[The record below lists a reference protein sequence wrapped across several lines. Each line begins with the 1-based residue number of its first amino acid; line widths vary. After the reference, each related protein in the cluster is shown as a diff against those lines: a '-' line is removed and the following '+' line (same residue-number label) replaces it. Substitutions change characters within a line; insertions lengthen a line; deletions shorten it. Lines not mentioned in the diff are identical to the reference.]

1 MAAMIGTGALALW
14 IDVDPALDKET
25 DAWYIEEHM
34 PERIDIGG
42 YRRARRWQALEGTP
56 RYLTLFEADT
66 PQALASA
73 GYLRLVGKIS
83 DQSKRIRAG
92 FSNVARNTFRVRAT
106 HGRGLGAVMMSLRL
120 SLGKARTAGLAQDPN
135 DVLDPKNALD
145 LKNAKDPTAADAAHA
160 WLEARL
166 GDAMTRHAVVGA
178 HSLEAAPAVRASMDA
193 VRVTGLADAKVEH
206 VVLIE
211 ATRVQDLHALRQ
223 DLFAPGA
230 LAAGGWQEEAY
241 GVYALLY
248 EVSEPGR

>member
-1 MAAMIGTGALALW
+1 MAAMTGTGALALW
-14 IDVDPALDKET
+14 IDVDPALDRET

-34 PERIDIGG
+34 PERIDIGA
-42 YRRARRWQALEGTP
+42 YRRARRLQALEGTP

-66 PQALASA
+66 PAALASP
-73 GYLRLVGKIS
+73 GYLSLVGKIS

-106 HGRGLGAVMMSLRL
+106 HGRGLGAVMISLRL
-120 SLGKARTAGLAQDPN
+120 K
-135 DVLDPKNALD
+135 LDPKGD
-145 LKNAKDPTAADAAHA
+145 ADAAHA

-166 GDAMTRHAVVGA
+166 RDAMLRHAVVGA
-178 HSLEAAPAVRASMDA
+178 HSLEAAPEVRASMDS

-211 ATRVQDLHALRQ
+211 ATRVEDLHALRQ
-223 DLFAPGA
+223 DLFAPAA
-230 LAAGGWQEEAY
+230 LAAGGWQEDAY